1 MKLIFERS
9 VNGRHCQIL
18 PSSDVPYVMPEHGRE
33 LPLRLPEVSENDI
46 SRHYTELAKA
56 THGVNDGCYPLGSC
70 TMKYNPKINEEIAG
84 LPGFTGIHPLQPEST
99 VQGALEVLKT
109 AEEIF
114 SEITGMD
121 SMTFQPAA
129 GAHGEFTGLL
139 LIRAWHESR
148 GDEKRTKIIVP
159 DSAHGTNPATAA
171 MCGYQVVNIPSAP
184 NGCVDLEALKAV
196 LGDDLAAQLVQAAS
210 ASDDAAWIAAHPD
223 AYAVDGEA
231 VQRKLLKLAAV
242 EPEAVAFVRTFPDAY
257 PAESAL
263 GTDDPASGEVPRL
276 YQWDQRWGSTVY
288 SSTTFALTGCCP
300 TSLSMVYQGLTG
312 KGDLSPYD
320 MGKRA
325 SDGGFETAFDGTDSS
340 FLVSEAASLG
350 LSCEALS
357 VDAGSVRAALEGGAV
372 LVCNVGPGDF
382 TDNGHFFVVTG
393 IDGDGNL
400 RINDPYSAERSN
412 RAWNVDT
419 VLGQTKALW
428 AYRLA

>member
-1 MKLIFERS
+1 MPLFSDRLYTSQNSDLKREARMGDDEARERARRRLEERKARMRGEAS
-9 VNGRHCQIL
+9 TGR
-18 PSSDVPYVMPEHGRE
+18 D
-33 LPLRLPEVSENDI
+33 
-46 SRHYTELAKA
+46 
-56 THGVNDGCYPLGSC
+56 THGVHDAREPISSGRLRSSRPGTGNRHSWEAHGS
-70 TMKYNPKINEEIAG
+70 ELLFA
-84 LPGFTGIHPLQPEST
+84 
-99 VQGALEVLKT
+99 
-109 AEEIF
+109 F
-114 SEITGMD
+114 SEAATNLVRAVGPKRLAIAAAAIVLVVVLVAGVRGCM
-121 SMTFQPAA
+121 AA
-129 GAHGEFTGLL
+129 GAATQAPDEAD
-139 LIRAWHESR
+139 RAPVQQQTQR
-148 GDEKRTKIIVP
+148 DPIDEAK
-159 DSAHGTNPATAA
+159 
-171 MCGYQVVNIPSAP
+171 
-184 NGCVDLEALKAV
+184 LKAV

-242 EPEAVAFVRTFPDAY
+242 EPEAVPFVRTFPDAY

-400 RINDPYSAERSN
+400 RINDP
-412 RAWNVDT
+412 
-419 VLGQTKALW
+419 
-428 AYRLA
+428 

>member
-1 MKLIFERS
+1 MNF
-9 VNGRHCQIL
+9 
-18 PSSDVPYVMPEHGRE
+18 
-33 LPLRLPEVSENDI
+33 
-46 SRHYTELAKA
+46 A
-56 THGVNDGCYPLGSC
+56 
-70 TMKYNPKINEEIAG
+70 
-84 LPGFTGIHPLQPEST
+84 
-99 VQGALEVLKT
+99 
-109 AEEIF
+109 
-114 SEITGMD
+114 
-121 SMTFQPAA
+121 
-129 GAHGEFTGLL
+129 
-139 LIRAWHESR
+139 
-148 GDEKRTKIIVP
+148 
-159 DSAHGTNPATAA
+159 
-171 MCGYQVVNIPSAP
+171 VVNLGCKVNRVESDDAAARLALRGVETSEASADLIVV
-184 NGCVDLEALKAV
+184 NTCTVTGEAEKKTRKAVRRALRANDHARVLVTGCAAAIDAAFYEALDERVSVVGKAQLAQAIDVLFDEAKLKAV

-223 AYAVDGEA
+223 AYAMDGDA
-231 VQRKLLKLAAV
+231 VQYKLLKLAAV
-242 EPEAVAFVRTFPDAY
+242 EPEAVPFVRTFPDAY

-412 RAWNVDT
+412 RAWDVDT

>member
-1 MKLIFERS
+1 
-9 VNGRHCQIL
+9 
-18 PSSDVPYVMPEHGRE
+18 MP
-33 LPLRLPEVSENDI
+33 
-46 SRHYTELAKA
+46 
-56 THGVNDGCYPLGSC
+56 
-70 TMKYNPKINEEIAG
+70 
-84 LPGFTGIHPLQPEST
+84 
-99 VQGALEVLKT
+99 
-109 AEEIF
+109 
-114 SEITGMD
+114 
-121 SMTFQPAA
+121 
-129 GAHGEFTGLL
+129 
-139 LIRAWHESR
+139 
-148 GDEKRTKIIVP
+148 
-159 DSAHGTNPATAA
+159 
-171 MCGYQVVNIPSAP
+171 
-184 NGCVDLEALKAV
+184 
-196 LGDDLAAQLVQAAS
+196 
-210 ASDDAAWIAAHPD
+210 
-223 AYAVDGEA
+223 
-231 VQRKLLKLAAV
+231 
-242 EPEAVAFVRTFPDAY
+242 FVRTFPDAY

>member
-1 MKLIFERS
+1 MPLFSDRLYTSQNSDLKREARMGDDEARERARRRLEERKARMRGEAS
-9 VNGRHCQIL
+9 TGR
-18 PSSDVPYVMPEHGRE
+18 D
-33 LPLRLPEVSENDI
+33 
-46 SRHYTELAKA
+46 
-56 THGVNDGCYPLGSC
+56 THGVHDAREPISSGRLRSSRPGTGNRHSWEAHGS
-70 TMKYNPKINEEIAG
+70 ELLFA
-84 LPGFTGIHPLQPEST
+84 
-99 VQGALEVLKT
+99 
-109 AEEIF
+109 F
-114 SEITGMD
+114 SE
-121 SMTFQPAA
+121 AA
-129 GAHGEFTGLL
+129 TNLVRAVGL
-139 LIRAWHESR
+139 
-148 GDEKRTKIIVP
+148 KRLAIAAAAIVL
-159 DSAHGTNPATAA
+159 
-171 MCGYQVVNIPSAP
+171 VV
-184 NGCVDLEALKAV
+184 ALVA
-196 LGDDLAAQLVQAAS
+196 GDDLAAQLVQAAS

-412 RAWNVDT
+412 RAWDVDT